1 MSANST
7 DIKLFIKKV
16 MENQYFAVLA
26 SVGQGQPYSNLIAYT
41 FTEDLKTIWF
51 TTNRNTRKY
60 DNIKA
65 NKQVSL
71 LIDNRRNQ
79 PEDLSGAVAITAI
92 GTVHEETNRTGQ
104 AKSIFL
110 ARHPYLKEF
119 INQPDTAL
127 IAVSISEYI
136 VAGFSQ
142 TQRLKIK

>member
-1 MSANST
+1 MFADSA
-7 DIKLFIKKV
+7 DIQLFIKKV
-16 MENQYFAVLA
+16 MEKQYFAVLA
-26 SVGQGQPYSNLIAYT
+26 SVGQGQPYSNLVAYT

-51 TTNRNTRKY
+51 ITSRNTRKY

-92 GTVHEETNRTGQ
+92 GTVHEETTSTNQ

-119 INQPDTAL
+119 INQPGTAI
-127 IAVSISEYI
+127 IAVGISEYI
-136 VAGFSQ
+136 VASFSQ
-142 TQRLKIK
+142 TQRLKIN